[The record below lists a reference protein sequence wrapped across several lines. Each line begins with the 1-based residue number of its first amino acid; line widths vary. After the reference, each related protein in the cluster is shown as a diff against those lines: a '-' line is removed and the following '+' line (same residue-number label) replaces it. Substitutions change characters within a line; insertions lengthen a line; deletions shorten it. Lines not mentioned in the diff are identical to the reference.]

1 MLLAAAPPPLPFVAK
16 VVKIIDGDTIK
27 VLVFGRTQEIT
38 VRTACIDAPESK
50 QFGGK
55 QSSTNLRT
63 ILPIDTVV
71 QIIPT
76 GENDRYNRS
85 IGIVFNESVNVNLQQ
100 VLTGNAQVYPQYLSS
115 CAQYAEALLNAETQA
130 KQNLLGIWG
139 NPAHCPP
146 WEWRSNKCAVI
157 PECKPAD
164 NL

>member
-1 MLLAAAPPPLPFVAK
+1 MLLAVAPPPLPFVAK

-27 VLVFGRTQEIT
+27 VLVFGTIQEIT
-38 VRTACIDAPESK
+38 VRTACIDAPESN

-55 QSSTNLRT
+55 QSAINLRT
-63 ILPIDTVV
+63 LLPVGTVV
-71 QIIPT
+71 QVIPT

-85 IGIVFNESVNVNLQQ
+85 IGIIFNGEVNINLQQ
-100 VLTGNAQVYPQYLSS
+100 VQTGNAQVYPQYLSS
-115 CAQYAEALLNAETQA
+115 CGQYSEALLTAEAQA

-139 NPAHCPP
+139 NPAHCSP
-146 WEWRSNKCAVI
+146 WEWRFNKCTVS